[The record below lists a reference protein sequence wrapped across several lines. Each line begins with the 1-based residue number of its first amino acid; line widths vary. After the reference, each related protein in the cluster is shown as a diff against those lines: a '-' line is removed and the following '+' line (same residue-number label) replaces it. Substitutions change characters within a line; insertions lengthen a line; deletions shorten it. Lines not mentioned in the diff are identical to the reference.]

1 MPGLNVKKLLPV
13 GLVVDQVGLDRRRIE
28 ISARSAKGWAT
39 CPCCGSRSKRVHSRY
54 RRHLADLPA
63 HGCDV
68 RLMVQVRRFWCGSV
82 TCCRAIFAERL
93 DPGLT
98 RPHARRTARMQGLIR
113 HLALAL
119 GGRAAQALGQRLMLS
134 VSKDTFLRSLCIDPD
149 DGSVAAARVIGI
161 DDWAW
166 RKGQRYGTLICD
178 LERRRVIDL
187 LPDREPAT
195 VEAWLRA
202 HPQVE
207 MVARDR
213 NGGYGSAIAKALPK
227 AVQVADRWHLLEN
240 AGAAFLS
247 AVQSSMPAIRKAI
260 GSTRLDPTLLTAA
273 ERLQYEGFRR
283 RQQTNEMVRHM
294 AKDGTPIKQIVRRTG
309 LSRKLVRQI
318 LRGERED
325 VFRIRE
331 SSLAPWLA
339 RLETEWSGGCR
350 NSAELWRRLRACGF
364 RGSLRVVGE
373 WATRQRPAERALPIG
388 GGKSP
393 PARRIARLLTTGRDH
408 LSEADS
414 FLVAQIETALPTLT
428 QARVLAEQFTSM
440 VRNRSADQLGA
451 WLTRAE
457 GSLLSAF
464 ARGLQK
470 DRAAVSAALSEPW
483 SNGQTEGQ
491 INRLKLL
498 KRQMYGRAGIAL
510 LKARITTTA

>member
-1 MPGLNVKKLLPV
+1 M
-13 GLVVDQVGLDRRRIE
+13 RRRGQRHF
-28 ISARSAKGWAT
+28 ARTAKGWAA
-39 CPCCGSRSKRVHSRY
+39 CPCCGSRSGQVHSRY
-54 RRHLADLPA
+54 RRRLADLPA
-63 HGCDV
+63 HGFDV
-68 RLMVQVRRFWCGSV
+68 RLVVQVRRFRCCSGQ
-82 TCCRAIFAERL
+82 CCRAIFAERL

-98 RPHARRTARMQGLIR
+98 RPHWRRTTRLQGVIR

-119 GGRAAQALGQRLMLS
+119 GGRAAQALGRRLLLS
-134 VSKDTFLRSLCIDPD
+134 VSKDTFLRSLGHG
-149 DGSVAAARVIGI
+149 DGRGVAEARIIGI

-207 MVARDR
+207 VVARDR

-240 AGAAFLS
+240 VGAAFLS

-294 AKDGTPIKQIVRRTG
+294 ALDGAPIKQIVRRTG
-309 LSRKLVRQI
+309 LSRGLVRQI

-331 SSLAPWLA
+331 SSLTPWLM
-339 RLETEWSGGCR
+339 RLEMEWSGGRR
-350 NSAELWRRLRACGF
+350 NGAELWRRLKGDGF

-373 WATRQRPAERALPIG
+373 WATRQRRAERALPIG
-388 GGKSP
+388 AGKSP

-408 LSEADS
+408 LSKEDAV
-414 FLVAQIETALPTLT
+414 LVAQIEAALPALA
-428 QARVLAEQFTSM
+428 QARMLANQFTDM
-440 VRNRSADQLGA
+440 VRNRSADLLGS
-451 WLTRAE
+451 WLAKAE
-457 GSLLSAF
+457 DSLLSSF
-464 ARGLQK
+464 AHGLQK
-470 DRAAVSAALSEPW
+470 DQAAVSAALSQPW

-510 LKARITTTA
+510 LKARITAVA